1 MSDEHHG
8 LMRPGVKIPFW
19 SHRFKHHPD
28 VDAPALLRMVGALSI
43 FSIVGTLVYAV
54 FTAISATGL
63 SHGVESGM
71 LYIAVLHFVLPFVV
85 LYTISTNSWLSRP
98 FIALYNMI
106 LCGATIAG
114 YGVLGSIEMNE
125 ILRFVFASAFLVM
138 VVLWLYWSPAMRVY
152 YAVISGRPIP
162 EGLERYQNKLVAGS
176 SLSPKWRGRIER
188 LLEHMETLV
197 MVGFIVVCIVVLA
210 TT

>member
-1 MSDEHHG
+1 MSDSHRG

-28 VDAPALLRMVGALSI
+28 VDAPALLRLVGALSI
-43 FSIVGTLVYAV
+43 VSIIGTLVYAV
-54 FTAISATGL
+54 FTALSATGL
-63 SHGVESGM
+63 SHGVERGM
-71 LYIAVLHFVLPFVV
+71 VYIAVLHFMLPFVV
-85 LYTISTNSWLSRP
+85 LYTISTNSWLCRP
-98 FIALYNMI
+98 FIALYNII
-106 LCGATIAG
+106 LCGATVTG

-125 ILRFVFASAFLVM
+125 VLRTVFASVFLVM
-138 VVLWLYWSPAMRVY
+138 VLLWLYWTPAMRVY

-162 EGLERYQNKLVAGS
+162 EGLEDYQDRLIAGS
-176 SLSPKWRGRIER
+176 SLSPKWRGRIES

-197 MVGFIVVCIVVLA
+197 MVGFILVCIIVLM